1 MKAPTTCDVCGQ
13 EVPTGEEIQ
22 AEVSVEQL
30 MCPTSMTFH
39 PDCYERA
46 SALWQADD
54 SCSLDPDFPEMSAW
68 AANAE
73 RRGAPPPD

>member
-46 SALWQADD
+46 SALWQPDD
-54 SCSLDPDFPEMSAW
+54 SCSVDPDFPEMSAW

-73 RRGAPPPD
+73 GRGAPPPG